1 MEYLSSE
8 SVMLVGS
15 ILLIAGVLIGK
26 SSYRIGLPILL
37 IFLLVGMG
45 FGTDGAGIQF
55 SDMHTAQSI
64 GMVALCIILFSGG
77 MGTKISAIRPVI
89 MPGIALSTAGVLMTA
104 FITGGFIWLLS
115 GMEWTNIHFAFL
127 PSLLL
132 AATMS
137 SAMVIAVPEGW
148 SSLCTWCT
156 SSIEGEYW
164 GKRSISRA
172 RQRFTARK
180 R

>member
-55 SDMHTAQSI
+55 SDMHTA
-64 GMVALCIILFSGG
+64 
-77 MGTKISAIRPVI
+77 PVSYTH
-89 MPGIALSTAGVLMTA
+89 LT
-104 FITGGFIWLLS
+104 
-115 GMEWTNIHFAFL
+115 L
-127 PSLLL
+127 P
-132 AATMS
+132 T
-137 SAMVIAVPEGW
+137 
-148 SSLCTWCT
+148 T
-156 SSIEGEYW
+156 
-164 GKRSISRA
+164 
-172 RQRFTARK
+172 F
-180 R
+180 